1 LDILVVEDNPGD
13 AALLRR
19 YLNAGGVSHAIT
31 NVERVASALE
41 LLRDHSPDVVL
52 LDLSLPDSQ
61 GLATFNEVRVRR
73 PDLPIIVLTGLD
85 DQELAT
91 EAVKAG
97 AQDYLVK
104 GKIDA
109 DSLARSIRYAIERN
123 RMQQELQALAL
134 RDELTGLLNR
144 RGFEPIAEQQLRVAE
159 RAGTD
164 VALLFCDVD
173 GLKRV
178 NDELGHPTGSRLI
191 IDAADA
197 IRAAIRQS
205 DVPARYGGDEFCV
218 MLVGGGESAEAVVER
233 IAREV
238 DRFNET
244 SSAPYTLSLSIGTA
258 VSTPGS
264 RPSLGRLLSEADDR
278 MYREK
283 RSRQDRRAATA
294 VEATAQDAPV
304 EDPEPVT

>member
-1 LDILVVEDNPGD
+1 MTPPLNILVVEDNPGD

-19 YLNAGGVSHAIT
+19 YLNAGGVPHTIT
-31 NVERVASALE
+31 NVERVVSALE

-61 GLATFNEVRVRR
+61 GLSTVNEIRVRR

-85 DQELAT
+85 DQDLAT

-123 RMQQELQALAL
+123 HMQQELQALAL

-173 GLKRV
+173 GLKSV

-218 MLVGGGESAEAVVER
+218 LLVGGDESADAVVER
-233 IAREV
+233 INREV
-238 DRFNET
+238 DRFNAT
-244 SSAPYTLSLSIGTA
+244 SSAPYRLSLSIGTA
-258 VSTPGS
+258 LSTAGE
-264 RPSLGRLLSEADDR
+264 RPSLARLLSEADDR
-278 MYREK
+278 MYQDK
-283 RSRQDRRAATA
+283 RSRQDHHRPSPAGPTPDL
-294 VEATAQDAPV
+294 QPGPV
-304 EDPEPVT
+304 A

>member
-1 LDILVVEDNPGD
+1 MEGVRILVVEDNPGD

-19 YLNAGGVSHAIT
+19 YLRTASVAAEIAH
-31 NVERVASALE
+31 VERLSDALE
-41 LLRDHSPDVVL
+41 LLRDQSPDIVL

-61 GLATFNEVRVRR
+61 GLATFGEVRVRR
-73 PDLPIIVLTGLD
+73 PDLPVIVLTGLD
-85 DQELAT
+85 DQEIAT

-104 GKIDA
+104 GKIDPDVLGRA
-109 DSLARSIRYAIERN
+109 IRYAIERN

-144 RGFEPIAEQQLRVAE
+144 RGFEPIAEQQLRLAQ

-164 VALLFCDVD
+164 VALLFLDVD

-178 NDELGHPTGSRLI
+178 NDELGHPMGSRLI

-197 IRAAIRQS
+197 IRSAIRES

-218 MLVGGGESAEAVVER
+218 MLMGGQDAADRVLNRLGEAIER
-233 IAREV
+233 HRV
-238 DRFNET
+238 D
-244 SSAPYTLSLSIGTA
+244 SPHPYSLSLSVGVA
-258 VSTPGS
+258 VASS
-264 RPSLGRLLSEADDR
+264 SDRPSLARLVSEADDR
-278 MYREK
+278 MYEDK
-283 RSRQDRRAATA
+283 RSRRAGRGPT
-294 VEATAQDAPV
+294 
-304 EDPEPVT
+304 